1 MPPLA
6 FVAPCCTSVS
16 VGGAGV
22 APLVVAVVAAT
33 GVGSRG
39 APPRFHEGGSATLLG
54 SAALGLLAGLRSR
67 RASVPTSR
75 RAKKSSFE
83 EEQPDPF
90 AGWDRGGRAGTP
102 SSASSAPPSGL
113 DDLDGDEDDADEGFG
128 GGPVGLEDLER
139 PALYVVATP
148 IGNANDI
155 SLRALDVLKHADV
168 IFAEDTRKTLDLL
181 TKLGI
186 QLAGRQIY
194 ACHEWNEEK
203 AASNMVNILR
213 GMSAVALVSDAGTP
227 LISDPG
233 FAVLR
238 KVRDELG
245 ENFPIRPVPGPCAA
259 VAALSVAGA
268 AAGRYLF
275 AGFPSRNPTK
285 KRREIVQLLRQA
297 RAGSPAATLVLY
309 EAPHRLV
316 STVEAIVDA
325 VEAEGT
331 SRERRLYICRELTKQ
346 YETVLR
352 GEARQ
357 VLERLEE
364 DKNQRRGEFVLLI
377 EGGAKLSAAAAAAVA
392 DAADGEAGDS
402 DGEAADFGDDS
413 EAVGAFD
420 EEDEEEEG
428 DIFQRPPGTRSPP
441 PVARPALRGPPGGAG
456 QKRMSTLEVAKLLA
470 KEMPQ
475 RKAMALAAQICSSPT
490 AAAPGIRD
498 LKAVKHALNLDSL

>member
-1 MPPLA
+1 
-6 FVAPCCTSVS
+6 
-16 VGGAGV
+16 
-22 APLVVAVVAAT
+22 
-33 GVGSRG
+33 
-39 APPRFHEGGSATLLG
+39 
-54 SAALGLLAGLRSR
+54 LGLLAGLWSR
-67 RASVPTSR
+67 RASAPTSR
-75 RAKKSSFE
+75 RAKKSSL

-90 AGWDRGGRAGTP
+90 AGWDRSGRAGTP
-102 SSASSAPPSGL
+102 SSASSAPPAGF
-113 DDLDGDEDDADEGFG
+113 DDLDGDEDDDDEGFG

-155 SLRALDVLKHADV
+155 SLRALDVLKNADV

-357 VLERLEE
+357 VLERLGE

-392 DAADGEAGDS
+392 DAADGEADDS
-402 DGEAADFGDDS
+402 DGEVADFGDDS
-413 EAVGAFD
+413 EAVGAFE
-420 EEDEEEEG
+420 EEDEEEDE
-428 DIFQRPPGTRSPP
+428 DIFQRPPGTRRPP
-441 PVARPALRGPPGGAG
+441 PAARPALRGPPGGAG
-456 QKRMSTLEVAKLLA
+456 QKRMSMLEVAKLLT

-475 RKAMALAAQICSSPT
+475 RKAMALAAQICGSPT
-490 AAAPGIRD
+490 APAPGIRD
-498 LKAVKHALNLDSL
+498 LKAVKHALKLDSL